1 MKFTV
6 LSLFPEI
13 LDGFFGT
20 SIMAKSISKGL
31 VAYEPVQIRDFARD
45 KHRSCD
51 DYPYGGGAGM
61 VLKPEPL
68 ALALDSVEARGKRV
82 VYLSPSGRLLD
93 QRYAGNLAA
102 EKELVLICGRY
113 EGIDQRIIDHYVTD
127 EVSVG
132 DYVLSS
138 GETAALVIIDAVY
151 RLLDGVINEE
161 SLTEESHQDGLLE
174 YPHYTRPE
182 RYLDKDVPEVLLSG
196 NHKRIQDWRRRRQLE
211 KTRSFRPDL
220 FEKLILTD
228 ADKRLLEASED

>member
-1 MKFTV
+1 
-6 LSLFPEI
+6 
-13 LDGFFGT
+13 
-20 SIMAKSISKGL
+20 
-31 VAYEPVQIRDFARD
+31 
-45 KHRSCD
+45 
-51 DYPYGGGAGM
+51 M

-93 QRYAGNLAA
+93 QRYAENLAA

-113 EGIDQRIIDHYVTD
+113 EGIDQRIIDRYVTD

-220 FEKLILTD
+220 FEKIGR
-228 ADKRLLEASED
+228 AHV